1 MYLGSWAIDSW
12 LTFPCNTHKAGEA
25 FDADSDPLY
34 RIYEDETGTPVTTGT
49 LTKLDDGNTTGFYT
63 ERIQL
68 LAATGFEKGKSYT
81 IYEEAT
87 VNGVKGTVSHTFQ
100 IEAKVDAKTVSD
112 KTGYTVSTVQDKTGY
127 SLAVTPPTVTQI
139 QAEMEEEGAS
149 ILDSVKGKLPTH
161 YIAGKANQADLN
173 DITATSVWA
182 VVIEG
187 TKTALGFLRLIL
199 SAVTLK
205 TTGGGT
211 PELKSR
217 DLADT
222 KDRIV
227 LGVDENGNRTSVD
240 LDEN

>member
-1 MYLGSWAIDSW
+1 MYLGSWKIDDY

-49 LTKLDDGNTTGFYT
+49 LTKLDDANTTGFYT

-127 SLAVTPPTVTQI
+127 TVSTNQDKAGYSISGTKQTLDALIDVSAAAVWQ
-139 QAEMEEEGAS
+139 
-149 ILDSVKGKLPTH
+149 
-161 YIAGKANQADLN
+161 Y
-173 DITATSVWA
+173 
-182 VVIEG
+182 VIEG
-187 TKTALGFLRLIL
+187 TKSALKLLRLIL

-205 TTGGGT
+205 TSGGGT
-211 PELKSR
+211 PTLKSR

-222 KDRIV
+222 KDRII
-227 LGVDENGNRTSVD
+227 LTVDKDGNRTDVE
-240 LDEN
+240 LNDE